1 MGDKFFAH
9 CLKIKNLL
17 KSNKVK
23 DDVMTENRTISISE
37 LQQKANAGDAQVQF
51 ELASCYANGTDA
63 ERNAEPALE
72 WLRKAAEQGHINAQ
86 HALGLYYFLEKSR
99 GEQASRII
107 NKCLRDKWINKKNV
121 DPALDL
127 GVGLAMSKGLS
138 EANDDLAFSWLKK
151 ASEQNHVEANHWL
164 GVCYQDGIGTQQNDQ
179 LAFDC
184 FKKAAGQEIAE
195 SQYALALCYFEGK
208 CVAQSD
214 ELGLHWCTKASD
226 NDNPSAQY
234 FLAKCYRDGKHVQP
248 NDDLAL
254 NWVKKAAENHHDEA
268 RSCLEDCLAQ
278 GGDAEN
284 SNEFVLKWSA
294 KEGSA
299 EAQYRLAR
307 MYLESNESKEY
318 RTEGLYWLIQAVLS
332 NHVGA
337 NQWFADTY
345 LQFVFPYFSGRG
357 DIEQC
362 YQCAFDWL
370 SKAYQENQ
378 EDFEINFGLGVLYA
392 FGKGVEKN
400 QELACKYFSDSQS
413 YNPGHGDWDL
423 LCLIYDFCALFP
435 WLKKGDCYI
444 REELAGFFISDSYI
458 SSYTSRPTTILPLL
472 RFEFHL
478 GKNEFML
485 LRDYLDNLEGF
496 ASTFN
501 SFSQK
506 SFKSMGLTAIKQAE
520 KLDAQNRQLLEA
532 EKELED
538 MMSMFAHKF
547 RSPLDAIIYNTTHEN
562 QVKLYTEAAQTMRGL
577 LDVFSI
583 ISTDPDLLNERLKQ
597 DHQGNCSL
605 LSVFGKTLDMLM
617 LHLLSAPSTGKI
629 QQHHLAYAKTHGLC
643 TPGLSFK
650 SWYDDFY
657 ELEQELQAEWEQSYS
672 QLLNQVPSLEERLA
686 WLEQHFFKLEIKGFD
701 DADIRFK
708 EFGFKESFLMILL
721 NEILVNAFKY
731 YSSLTRRAVVL
742 EWVEHEGYQVLSCRN
757 PSTRSERRIIKGS
770 RKGHTFLSVLAR
782 KTGSRFSKP
791 TLQDDFVVEFGIPY
805 ELLLCK

>member
-1 MGDKFFAH
+1 
-9 CLKIKNLL
+9 
-17 KSNKVK
+17 
-23 DDVMTENRTISISE
+23 MTENRTISISE

-127 GVGLAMSKGLS
+127 GVDLAISKRLS

-208 CVAQSD
+208 GVAQSD

-234 FLAKCYRDGKHVQP
+234 FLAKCYRDGKYVQP

-254 NWVKKAAENHHDEA
+254 NWVKKAAENYHDEA
-268 RSCLEDCLAQ
+268 KGCLEFCFAQ

-294 KEGSA
+294 KEGDA

-307 MYLESNESKEY
+307 MYLVSNGSKED
-318 RTEGLYWLIQAVLS
+318 RTEGLYWLVQAVLS
-332 NHVGA
+332 NHVEA
-337 NQWFADTY
+337 NQWLADTY
-345 LQFVFPYFSGRG
+345 LQFVFPYFSGRD

-362 YQCAFDWL
+362 YQFAFAWL
-370 SKAYQENQ
+370 YKAYEENP
-378 EDFEINFGLGVLYA
+378 EDFEVNFGLGVLYA

-400 QELACKYFSDSQS
+400 QKLASEYFSYSQQ
-413 YNPGHGDWDL
+413 YNPGHGDQDL
-423 LCLIYDFCALFP
+423 LELIWDFCELFLSKANDQP
-435 WLKKGDCYI
+435 WNAD
-444 REELAGFFISDSYI
+444 ELAGFFISDSYI

-478 GKNEFML
+478 WKNEFKL
-485 LRDYLDNLEGF
+485 LRDYLDNFERF

-501 SFSQK
+501 VSSQN
-506 SFKSMGLTAIKQAE
+506 SFKSMGLSLIKQVE
-520 KLDAQNRQLLEA
+520 
-532 EKELED
+532 EKEKTHRALQEKEKEMLSFFTHTMRNALATAPESLRQAIHLLGGEVYEKD
-538 MMSMFAHKF
+538 SKHYQAINKIAALFSTLSLTDCLIDTFKQSISDPQEFRQSWQKDHTGEGTPKWVIASALRQSLNRIIFMSDTSELRKLLNNPETALIKETRKSFIEEVL
-547 RSPLDAIIYNTTHEN
+547 PLNVDSHGVDVFYDWAIIHTPAIEVSIADCDMLNFGVN
-562 QVKLYTEAAQTMRGL
+562 QIRFSL
-577 LDVFSI
+577 LFAITSELILNALKYWDGKNHI
-583 ISTDPDLLNERLKQ
+583 QISWQLAE
-597 DHQGNCSL
+597 QGNYV
-605 LSVFGKTLDMLM
+605 LSVKNHCKANAT
-617 LHLLSAPSTGKI
+617 TN
-629 QQHHLAYAKTHGLC
+629 LAGTHKGLA
-643 TPGLSFK
+643 FI
-650 SWYDDFY
+650 
-657 ELEQELQAEWEQSYS
+657 
-672 QLLNQVPSLEERLA
+672 NRLA
-686 WLEQHFFKLEIKGFD
+686 
-701 DADIRFK
+701 
-708 EFGFKESFLMILL
+708 
-721 NEILVNAFKY
+721 
-731 YSSLTRRAVVL
+731 
-742 EWVEHEGYQVLSCRN
+742 
-757 PSTRSERRIIKGS
+757 
-770 RKGHTFLSVLAR
+770 
-782 KTGSRFSKP
+782 
-791 TLQDDFVVEFGIPY
+791 
-805 ELLLCK
+805 ELLGEQAQFVCKSEDQLFTAELILNKALFD